1 MARIGVFFVCLV
13 LMGID
18 TVAGIFGTQAE
29 HARNKM
35 IFTNGKAE
43 RFQCRETK
51 GDGFR
56 LGVAAT
62 TLLAVAH
69 IAANLHGGFMCICCM
84 EQLEKS
90 PNNRQLWF
98 ACLLLSWI
106 VAAIGFPML
115 ITGTLEIS
123 KLRESCTDLQ
133 SHFLSAGGIFCFVH
147 ALFCILLFVSA
158 SIGLGNGMPSE
169 LEFLS
174 PFSSLGHYSINH
186 SIY

>member
-1 MARIGVFFVCLV
+1 MPFIFIYIY
-13 LMGID
+13 ID
-18 TVAGIFGTQAE
+18 FGSRSYIEVQ
-29 HARNKM
+29 M

-98 ACLLLSWI
+98 ACLLLSWYGSFSVDFGHVI
-106 VAAIGFPML
+106 YTKLIYAKLIYARASGHAINFFTL
-115 ITGTLEIS
+115 KITTT
-123 KLRESCTDLQ
+123 K
-133 SHFLSAGGIFCFVH
+133 V
-147 ALFCILLFVSA
+147 
-158 SIGLGNGMPSE
+158 
-169 LEFLS
+169 
-174 PFSSLGHYSINH
+174 
-186 SIY
+186 